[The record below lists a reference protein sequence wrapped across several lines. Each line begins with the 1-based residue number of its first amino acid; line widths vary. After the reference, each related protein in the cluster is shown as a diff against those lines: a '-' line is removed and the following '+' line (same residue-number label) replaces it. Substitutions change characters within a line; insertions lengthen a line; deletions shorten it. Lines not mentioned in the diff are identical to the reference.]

1 MKKKIMLVY
10 FAKELKLVKGLQ
22 SNTKQKL
29 DQRPSHQ
36 IVWGFKKKKK
46 KSVENII
53 CINNLTYIHHNSAQ
67 FDKIHP
73 NHTQLAH
80 NLAYPE

>member
-1 MKKKIMLVY
+1 MKKKKIMLVY

-29 DQRPSHQ
+29 DQRPSHKLC
-36 IVWGFKKKKK
+36 GALKKK

-80 NLAYPE
+80 NLAYP